1 MVTQV
6 RQQFGSKV
14 RRLRERRGISL
25 RQFALSVNLD
35 KTFLSD
41 IERGNRSATLDTI
54 DKIARGLDVSLS
66 ELFLGVGDNEGTT
79 GMNVDNPRV

>member
-1 MVTQV
+1 M

>member
-14 RRLRERRGISL
+14 RCLRERQGISL

-66 ELFLGVGDNEGTT
+66 ELFEDVGAK
-79 GMNVDNPRV
+79 R